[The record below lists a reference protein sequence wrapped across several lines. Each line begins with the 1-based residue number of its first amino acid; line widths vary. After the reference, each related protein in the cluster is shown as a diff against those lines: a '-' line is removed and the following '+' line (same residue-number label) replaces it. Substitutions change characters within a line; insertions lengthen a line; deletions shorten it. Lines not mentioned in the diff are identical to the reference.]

1 MLELVD
7 THCHLNDDQFRND
20 LDEVIKR
27 AKDNNIEVIIM
38 GYDESSSYEAVRIA
52 NSYPN
57 CYAAIGLQPQEK
69 KPDNLDFILRLVQD
83 KKVVCIGEIGLDLYW
98 PDNDPLDL
106 QVKFFRKQ
114 LEIAIKYSLPVSIHA
129 RNAINEVLSVV
140 NEFKGQVK
148 GVLHCFTEDII
159 MANKIIEAGLY
170 LGIGGVITYK
180 KTDLFKAAIKEVP
193 LSCIVLETDA
203 PYLPPQ
209 KYRNL
214 RRNEPS
220 FITEVAKEI
229 ASIKEITLEEVV
241 KATTKNAK
249 ELFKI

>member
-1 MLELVD
+1 MLGLVD
-7 THCHLNDDQFRND
+7 THCHLNSDQFRTD

-27 AKDNNIEVIIM
+27 AKDNNIKVIIM
-38 GYDESSSYEAVRIA
+38 GYDESSSYEAVKIA

-69 KPDNLDFILRLVQD
+69 KPDNLDFIENLVQD

-106 QVKFFRKQ
+106 QIKFFKKQ
-114 LEIAIKYSLPVSIHA
+114 LEMAVKYNLPVSIHA
-129 RNAINEVLSVV
+129 RNAINEVLGVV

-148 GVLHCFTEDII
+148 GVLHCFTEDIK
-159 MANKIIEAGLY
+159 MASKIIEAGLY
-170 LGIGGVITYK
+170 LGVGGVITYK
-180 KTDLFKAAIKEVP
+180 KTDLFKEAIKDVP

-209 KYRNL
+209 KYRSL